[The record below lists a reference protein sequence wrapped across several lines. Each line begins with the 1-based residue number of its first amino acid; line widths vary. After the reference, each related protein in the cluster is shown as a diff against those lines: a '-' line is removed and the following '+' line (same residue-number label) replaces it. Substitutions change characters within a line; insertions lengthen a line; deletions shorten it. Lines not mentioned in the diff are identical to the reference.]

1 MKWSGLPDHLRRMKG
16 DPAKSEILWGA
27 KFGFFAYYCWFAGI
41 LTLILTFIQK

>member
-1 MKWSGLPDHLRRMKG
+1 MPDHLSRMKG

-27 KFGFFAYYCWFAGI
+27 KFGFFAYYCWLAGI